1 MIYYIHVQGNGFFS
15 YLLYHVRYRCVLQ
28 ERIIIGTYVQDNT
41 YDLSDFLK
49 DCYDL
54 IGDILVYASRVKL
67 YPIPLSQKKI
77 DLGTDWFSMLC
88 TDNFNFVFTLHNYYE
103 KCNHDRKTKYETY
116 LNSLEKNV

>member
-1 MIYYIHVQGNGFFS
+1 M
-15 YLLYHVRYRCVLQ
+15 LQ

-77 DLGTDWFSMLC
+77 DLGID
-88 TDNFNFVFTLHNYYE
+88 
-103 KCNHDRKTKYETY
+103 
-116 LNSLEKNV
+116 